1 MKPCVANIKI
11 KMFQPIPNKNRNGL
25 SHTEW
30 DFFEGAYSAPEIK
43 IQVVLCAGG
52 GAYKSP

>member
-11 KMFQPIPNKNRNGL
+11 KMFQPIPNKNRNGV

-30 DFFEGAYSAPEIK
+30 DFFEGAYSPEIK

>member
-1 MKPCVANIKI
+1 MANIKI
-11 KMFQPIPNKNRNGL
+11 KMSPPIPNKSMKGV

-30 DFFEGAYSAPEIK
+30 GFFEGAYSAPEIK

-52 GAYKSP
+52 GD